1 MESIIKQA
9 LDRNKMEKESTPFGA
24 TERLMTEEKQE
35 APLFREAPQLVREE
49 KPQTIMEEK
58 PQMVMEEKVVER
70 PAAVETKTDDIV
82 GAEFIPVSTPV
93 QDTTTA
99 RDQDLEQMVKENEAK
114 ISVVGIGGMGSN
126 AINRLSTIGINGA
139 TTIALNTDI
148 KHLKTIKADKRILIG
163 AQLTRGLGAGG
174 FPDVGKQAAEETIS
188 NVKKEIGESDMLFVV
203 AGMGGGTGTGAGP
216 TIAEAAKQKGAI
228 VIGVTTMPF
237 KIEGS
242 RMSKAENGLNKLR
255 QVCDTV
261 IVIEND
267 KLNQI
272 AGNLPLE
279 QAFAVGD
286 ELIVTMIKGITET
299 ISTPSLVNL
308 DYADVKAVMKH
319 GGVAMIGIA
328 ESSSKSRAEEAVRE
342 AMQHPLLDV
351 DYSTATGALIHITG
365 GHDMR
370 LDEITTIGSFVQNTL
385 DPSAQT
391 IWGARVEDNMEG
403 KIRVITIITG
413 VNSPYI
419 LGPQSVKKQDMQK
432 IRSMKDMLDIDYV
445 S

>member
-9 LDRNKMEKESTPFGA
+9 LNRNQMQEESAISGA
-24 TERLMTEEKQE
+24 NETLMSEQKQE
-35 APLFREAPQLVREE
+35 APRFKEQPQMIQQQERIVEQPQLVQKHEA
-49 KPQTIMEEK
+49 KI
-58 PQMVMEEKVVER
+58 
-70 PAAVETKTDDIV
+70 DSDIV
-82 GAEFIPVSTPV
+82 GAENIPIEEKTSI
-93 QDTTTA
+93 QD
-99 RDQDLEQMVKENEAK
+99 QKLEQMLIENEAK
-114 ISVVGIGGMGSN
+114 ISVIGIGGMGSN
-126 AINRLSTIGINGA
+126 AINRLSTIGIQGA

-148 KHLKTIKADKRILIG
+148 KHLKTISADKRILIG

-188 NVKKEIGESDMLFVV
+188 NVKKEIGDADMLFIV
-203 AGMGGGTGTGAGP
+203 AGMGGGTGTGAAP
-216 TIAEAAKQKGAI
+216 TIAESAKQKGTI

-242 RMSKAENGLNKLR
+242 RMEKAEYGLNKLR
-255 QVCDTV
+255 QSCDTV

-267 KLNQI
+267 KLNHI

-308 DYADVKAVMKH
+308 DYADVKAIMKH

-328 ESSSKSRAEEAVRE
+328 ESTSKSRAEEAVKE

-370 LDEITTIGSFVQNTL
+370 LDEITTIGSYVQNRL
-385 DPSAQT
+385 DSSAQT
-391 IWGARVEDNMEG
+391 VWGARVEEGMEG
-403 KIRVITIITG
+403 KIQVITIITG

-419 LGPQSVKKQDMQK
+419 LGPRAAKQEEAQK
-432 IRSMKDMLDIDYV
+432 IGSMKNILNIDYV

>member
-9 LDRNKMEKESTPFGA
+9 LGRNEMKKQESTIVGA
-24 TERLMTEEKQE
+24 GTRM
-35 APLFREAPQLVREE
+35 
-49 KPQTIMEEK
+49 MEESQK
-58 PQMVMEEKVVER
+58 IPIFKEPQMIQEEKVIEKS
-70 PAAVETKTDDIV
+70 EIKTEAMQTSDAIV
-82 GAEFIPVSTPV
+82 GLENISERTLM
-93 QDTTTA
+93 QN
-99 RDQDLEQMVKENEAK
+99 QDLETMVKENEAK

-126 AINRLSTIGINGA
+126 AINRLAAIGIEGA

-148 KHLKTIKADKRILIG
+148 KHLKTVKSDKRILIG
-163 AQLTRGLGAGG
+163 GQLTRGLGAGG

-188 NVKKEIGESDMLFVV
+188 NIKKEMGDVDMLFLV
-203 AGMGGGTGTGAGP
+203 AGMGGGTGTGAAP
-216 TIAEAAKQKGAI
+216 TIAEAAKAKGAI

-242 RMSKAENGLNKLR
+242 RMEKAEYGLNKLR
-255 QVCDTV
+255 QMCDTV

-308 DYADVKAVMKH
+308 DYADVKAIMKC

-328 ESSSKSRAEEAVRE
+328 ESTSKSRAEEAVKE
-342 AMQHPLLDV
+342 AMKHPLLDV

-370 LDEITTIGSFVQNTL
+370 LDEITTIGTYVQNSL

-413 VNSPYI
+413 VNSPYV
-419 LGPQSVKKQDMQK
+419 LGPQTIKKQDMQK
-432 IRSMKDMLDIDYV
+432 VQSVRDMLNIDFV
-445 S
+445 N

>member
-9 LDRNKMEKESTPFGA
+9 LDRNKMEKESTTFGA

-272 AGNLPLE
+272 AGNLPLR
-279 QAFAVGD
+279 
-286 ELIVTMIKGITET
+286 TGIC
-299 ISTPSLVNL
+299 
-308 DYADVKAVMKH
+308 
-319 GGVAMIGIA
+319 
-328 ESSSKSRAEEAVRE
+328 SR
-342 AMQHPLLDV
+342 
-351 DYSTATGALIHITG
+351 
-365 GHDMR
+365 
-370 LDEITTIGSFVQNTL
+370 
-385 DPSAQT
+385 
-391 IWGARVEDNMEG
+391 
-403 KIRVITIITG
+403 
-413 VNSPYI
+413 
-419 LGPQSVKKQDMQK
+419 
-432 IRSMKDMLDIDYV
+432 
-445 S
+445 